1 MAGEHNEKIVHHDNQ
16 PDARDETG
24 EAVGGV
30 GGVLAGAAIG
40 SAAGPIGTVIGGIAG
55 AIGGWWAGRAVAE
68 ASESFGHDED
78 SYYRDRYAGSPH
90 QLADRTYEEVRPAY
104 QLGHL
109 ARVNPDYAGRDFD
122 SIEPEL
128 RVGWSEAVAS
138 RHGDWRHVREYARE
152 AYTQNF
158 SVATREAALRG
169 RASTESLSDK
179 VDNSERPLSAR
190 VAGAFDDERDDKG
203 DDGNAEARLQLPV
216 SRR

>member
-1 MAGEHNEKIVHHDNQ
+1 MADENTDNIIDQ
-16 PDARDETG
+16 DDHPGVSDETG

-68 ASESFGHDED
+68 ASEGYGQGED
-78 SYYRDRYAGSPH
+78 AYYRERYASSPH
-90 QLADRTYEEVRPAY
+90 RLADRDYEDVRPAY
-104 QLGHL
+104 QIGHL
-109 ARVNPDYAGRDFD
+109 ARLNPDYAGRDFEA
-122 SIEPEL
+122 IEPEL
-128 RVGWSEAVAS
+128 RVGWNEPVSS

-158 SVATREAALRG
+158 SVASREAALRG
-169 RASTESLSDK
+169 RASDDSLNDK
-179 VDNSERPLSAR
+179 VDNRERPRAER
-190 VAGAFDDERDDKG
+190 IPGAFDDKRDDKG
-203 DDGNAEARLQLPV
+203 DDGHAEARLSLPV